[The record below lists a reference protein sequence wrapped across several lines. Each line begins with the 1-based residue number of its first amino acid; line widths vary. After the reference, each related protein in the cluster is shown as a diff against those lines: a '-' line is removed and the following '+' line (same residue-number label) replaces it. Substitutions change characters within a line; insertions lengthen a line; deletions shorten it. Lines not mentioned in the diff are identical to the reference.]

1 MKKDYRQMTNSE
13 LENEQKQLQETFSE
27 YHSIL
32 KEVYAN
38 MYDLATKSDEITAIL
53 KERNG

>member
-1 MKKDYRQMTNSE
+1 MTNSE
-13 LENEQKQLQETFSE
+13 LEEEQKQLQETFNE

-32 KEVYAN
+32 KEAYTN
-38 MYDLATKSDEITAIL
+38 MCNLAAKNDEIKAIL

>member
-1 MKKDYRQMTNSE
+1 MTNSE

>member
-1 MKKDYRQMTNSE
+1 MTNSE
-13 LENEQKQLQETFSE
+13 LEEEQKQLQETFNE

-38 MYDLATKSDEITAIL
+38 MCNLADKNDEIKAIL